1 MLILRLI
8 TGQPTPH
15 RGQLQGGSAGGGTT
29 GKTREKRGGL
39 PHLQEWQ
46 KRREQE
52 MNERND
58 QGCLL

>member
-46 KRREQE
+46 KR

-58 QGCLL
+58 HLL